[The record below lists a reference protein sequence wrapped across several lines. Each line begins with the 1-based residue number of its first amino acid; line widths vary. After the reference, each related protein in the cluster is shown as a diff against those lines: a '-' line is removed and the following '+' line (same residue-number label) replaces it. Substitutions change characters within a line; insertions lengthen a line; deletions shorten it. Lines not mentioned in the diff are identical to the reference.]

1 MTMPVTTPAELD
13 ERYGRTGS
21 KRVPWIVG
29 GALAVA
35 VVGVAGWMTV
45 RSAMDDVDI
54 TGTGYRVIDEH
65 SVTVDFQ
72 ITAPRDRDV
81 HCIVEAQDEEFGV
94 VGWKVVE
101 YPASADHARAFSET
115 VPTVALATTGLVNSC
130 WVA

>member
-1 MTMPVTTPAELD
+1 MPVTTPAELD